1 MNVADDDIAALRAVL
16 VGDLEEF
23 ERLVPTVG
31 AGYDALFA
39 GAFVEAVVRRFGR
52 TRSKADI
59 VRYVAAVRAGRVGEP
74 PDLDPLAAERLI
86 RAALGEVS
94 AVEGMDREL
103 LGITQV
109 ALLDHLVRDEHMDPS
124 TLDAFLAAARVRAEQ
139 LTGRPTT

>member
-1 MNVADDDIAALRAVL
+1 MATDEAASALRAVL

-59 VRYVAAVRAGRVGEP
+59 VRYVAAVRAGRSGEP
-74 PDLDPLAAERLI
+74 PDLDPMAAERLL

-94 AVEGMDREL
+94 AIESMD
-103 LGITQV
+103 
-109 ALLDHLVRDEHMDPS
+109 
-124 TLDAFLAAARVRAEQ
+124 
-139 LTGRPTT
+139 